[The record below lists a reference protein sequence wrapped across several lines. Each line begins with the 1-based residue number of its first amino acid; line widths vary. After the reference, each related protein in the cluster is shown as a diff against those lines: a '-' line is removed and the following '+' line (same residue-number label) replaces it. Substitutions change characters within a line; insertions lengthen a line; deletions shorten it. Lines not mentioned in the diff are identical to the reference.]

1 MRMNNKGEM
10 RQVWIW
16 ARDNRVSIFII
27 ASSAFAYQ
35 SCAINWIKGI
45 LLDYIFLLS
54 SPHIIWITV
63 TVSSFSL
70 EKDYVTKYY
79 DK

>member
-45 LLDYIFLLS
+45 LLDYIFFAVFAA
-54 SPHIIWITV
+54 HYV
-63 TVSSFSL
+63 TVSSHCFTL